1 MESGSLTKQ
10 HLRGIRLESYYMEKI
25 VTNKI
30 RCKKCGDVIESIHRH
45 DFKFC
50 KCRKVAVDGGRDY
63 LRRVGNSDDFVD
75 MTLFEVVED

>member
-30 RCKKCGDVIESIHRH
+30 RCKKCGDVIESI
-45 DFKFC
+45 
-50 KCRKVAVDGGRDY
+50 
-63 LRRVGNSDDFVD
+63 N
-75 MTLFEVVED
+75 